1 MGEIMRLDK
10 FLADMGKGSRSQVK
24 EAGKKGRIYVNG
36 QVEKILKRKI
46 DPNIDQVTL
55 TENRCSTENGSI
67 FF

>member
-36 QVEKILKRKI
+36 QVEKILKRKLI
-46 DPNIDQVTL
+46 RI
-55 TENRCSTENGSI
+55 
-67 FF
+67 